1 MGSRRCHNTVQRGHR
16 DSCMSCWGRG
26 DRVSQP
32 RYRRTDQVGTRGL
45 LQGPHCLLNP
55 CATPCCGKH
64 DLYPP
69 DSRVLLQSL
78 CTHREVPIS
87 PLYAMNISRFNLST
101 AGWQL
106 GPSSSRPV
114 QFMFLAN
121 YHRGNPVPLSDLGP
135 WSLLPGLLL
144 PLSLTDAAGMVEITV
159 MARDSG
165 GCDTFVSPSVSVTV
179 QSPSLSNL
187 ADHYAGIDYGLA
199 STDDHCSPPSNTTS
213 CASLRS
219 SARRLRCYATRLL
232 HSNASYCASL
242 QVHSLTLF

>member
-1 MGSRRCHNTVQRGHR
+1 M
-16 DSCMSCWGRG
+16 
-26 DRVSQP
+26 
-32 RYRRTDQVGTRGL
+32 GTRSQKPWSSCTNSMCKDGAL
-45 LQGPHCLLNP
+45 AKMYYLRCTLQ
-55 CATPCCGKH
+55 
-64 DLYPP
+64 
-69 DSRVLLQSL
+69 
-78 CTHREVPIS
+78 
-87 PLYAMNISRFNLST
+87 ISRFNLST

-135 WSLLPGLLL
+135 WPLLPGLLL

-179 QSPSLSNL
+179 QSPSLSSL
-187 ADHYAGIDYGLA
+187 ADHYAGNAGGLA
-199 STDDHCSPPSNTTS
+199 STDDHCSSPSNTTS

-219 SARRLRCYATRLL
+219 FARRLRCYVMPLKCLPLRIPTGPLPDSIVTSAT
-232 HSNASYCASL
+232 ASL
-242 QVHSLTLF
+242 DVQTSTPSTQEDTAALLDSMALAVLALQVCRDVEILPLLQL

>member
-1 MGSRRCHNTVQRGHR
+1 MACVWGGGRFEGKGGENPNSALQRSCSRPV
-16 DSCMSCWGRG
+16 
-26 DRVSQP
+26 
-32 RYRRTDQVGTRGL
+32 RRASV
-45 LQGPHCLLNP
+45 
-55 CATPCCGKH
+55 
-64 DLYPP
+64 
-69 DSRVLLQSL
+69 

-87 PLYAMNISRFNLST
+87 PPYAMNISRFNLST

-135 WSLLPGLLL
+135 WPLLPGLLL

-199 STDDHCSPPSNTTS
+199 STDDHCSSPSNTTS

-219 SARRLRCYATRLL
+219 FARRLRCYAMRLL
-232 HSNASYCASL
+232 H
-242 QVHSLTLF
+242 